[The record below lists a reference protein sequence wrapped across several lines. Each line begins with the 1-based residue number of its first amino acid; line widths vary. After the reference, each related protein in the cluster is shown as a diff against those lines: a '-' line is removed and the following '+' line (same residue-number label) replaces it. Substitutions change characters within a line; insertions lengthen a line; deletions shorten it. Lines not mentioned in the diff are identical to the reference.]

1 MGTFTIIA
9 SIIAVILV
17 GLILWRVFT
26 PSPKTTD
33 AIDVLKGSI
42 SGKESKSFPGSKL
55 SRSFNQK
62 EGATF
67 TYTGWILVKDFTYN
81 YGQKRVIFTKG
92 DCPGLYLDTT
102 SNSLL
107 VVMNTYANAPETI
120 LISNITANKWI
131 HFAIVVDQ
139 DSVDIYING
148 VIRQHHTLLQLPK
161 QNGREVQV
169 GSSGLAGWDG
179 VLAELQYTPRS
190 LSPSEISE
198 LTLDVPKNDLTVPP
212 SGPQYYDLS
221 WYTGRT

>member
-1 MGTFTIIA
+1 MSTFTIIA
-9 SIIAVILV
+9 AVVAVILV
-17 GLILWRVFT
+17 GLILWRVF
-26 PSPKTTD
+26 SSNKSTD
-33 AIDVLKGSI
+33 AIDLVVGSI
-42 SGKESKSFPGSKL
+42 SGKELKTVSGDKL

-67 TYTGWILVKDFTYN
+67 TYSGWILVKDFTYN
-81 YGQKRVIFTKG
+81 YGRKRVIFTKD

-107 VVMNTYANAPETI
+107 VVIKTYSDTPETI

-148 VIRQHHTLLQLPK
+148 VVRQHHTLLQLPK
-161 QNGREVQV
+161 QNDSAVTI
-169 GSSGLAGWDG
+169 GSNGAGGWEG

-190 LSPSEISE
+190 LSAGEIAG
-198 LTLDVPKNDLTVPP
+198 LTANVPKNDLTIPP
-212 SGPQYYDLS
+212 SGPQYYDLT
-221 WYTGRT
+221 WYVGRT

>member
-1 MGTFTIIA
+1 MDTFTIIGV
-9 SIIAVILV
+9 IVAVILI
-17 GLILWRVFT
+17 GSILWRVFAY
-26 PSPKTTD
+26 KQTTD
-33 AIDVLKGSI
+33 AIDILTGSI
-42 SGKESKSFPGSKL
+42 SGKESKIVQGDKI

-81 YGQKRVIFTKG
+81 YGQKRVIFTRD

-107 VVMNTYANAPETI
+107 VVIRTYSETPETI
-120 LISNITANKWI
+120 LISNITANKWM

-148 VIRQHHTLLQLPK
+148 VVRQHHTLNQLPK
-161 QNGREVQV
+161 QNTSAITM
-169 GSSGLAGWDG
+169 GSNAAAGWGG
-179 VLAELQYTPRS
+179 VLSNLQYTPRS
-190 LSPSEISE
+190 LSAGEISA
-198 LTLDVPKNDLTVPP
+198 LTANVPKDDLSVPP

-221 WYTGRT
+221 WYIGRT

>member
-1 MGTFTIIA
+1 MSTFTIIA
-9 SIIAVILV
+9 AVVAVILV
-17 GLILWRVFT
+17 GLILWRVF
-26 PSPKTTD
+26 SSNKSTD
-33 AIDVLKGSI
+33 AIDLLVGSI
-42 SGKESKSFPGSKL
+42 SGKELKTVSGDKL

-67 TYTGWILVKDFTYN
+67 TYSGWILVKDFTYN
-81 YGQKRVIFTKG
+81 YGRKRVIFTKD

-107 VVMNTYANAPETI
+107 VVIKTYSDTPETI

-148 VIRQHHTLLQLPK
+148 VVRQHHTLLQLPK
-161 QNGREVQV
+161 QNDSAVTI
-169 GSSGLAGWDG
+169 GSNGAGGWEG

-190 LSPSEISE
+190 LSAGEIAG
-198 LTLDVPKNDLTVPP
+198 LTANVPKNDLTIPP
-212 SGPQYYDLS
+212 SGPQYYDLT
-221 WYTGRT
+221 WYVGRT

>member
-9 SIIAVILV
+9 SIVAVVLIGWIL
-17 GLILWRVFT
+17 LRVFGN
-26 PSPKTTD
+26 SKQSTD
-33 AIDVLKGSI
+33 AIDLLTGSI
-42 SGKESKSFPGSKL
+42 SGKESKTVTADKVG
-55 SRSFNQK
+55 RSFNQK

-81 YGQKRVIFTKG
+81 YGRKRLIFTKG

-107 VVMNTYANAPETI
+107 VVVKTYADTPETI
-120 LISNITANKWI
+120 LISNITSNKWI